1 MFDIDSLIVWLREL
15 SPFGVYAVLF
25 ATTYIEN
32 VFPPSPSDVIMLFIA
47 TLIGIGTIDFVPALL
62 IATVG
67 SVTGF
72 LTAFL
77 IGRRFGRTLAQTE
90 KFPFLTKKSTAAV
103 DKWFDKY
110 GYGVIVV
117 NRFLAGTRA
126 VVSFVAGM
134 SELDLLKTTLFCTIS
149 AALWNALVLM
159 LGKMLGD
166 NYEKGIEI
174 LDNYGKVVLIVMG
187 VLAAGALVWWIVKR
201 KRNARKAASE
211 NVAVEDPGET
221 DSR

>member
-62 IATVG
+62 IATAG

-174 LDNYGKVVLIVMG
+174 LDNYGKVVLVVMG

-211 NVAVEDPGET
+211 NVAVEESGET